1 MQISEKCSAVS
12 PSMTLSITSKAKA
25 MKKQGIDV
33 ISFSAGEPDFN
44 TPAHIIEAAKC
55 AMDSGYT
62 KYTAASGM
70 PELKEAVCNEL
81 SKKGLNYE
89 PSEIVISNGAKHS
102 LFNSMQATLNEGDEV
117 LIPMP
122 YWVSYPELVK
132 LAGAVP
138 VFVEAQENFL
148 VSIDAL
154 KKATTPKTKALIL
167 NNPSN
172 PTGAIYDESAL
183 KEISDF
189 CIENDIIVISDEIY
203 DKLVYGEINP
213 PSIASFDGMRERT
226 IVVNGASKAYSMTGW
241 RIGWTASPTNVA
253 KAMGALQSHAT
264 SNPNTIAQFAA
275 LTALTDEK
283 TKEYIEGMRI
293 EFKSRRDYMTDYID
307 KMDTASYVQPGGAF
321 YLMVD
326 VLKAY
331 GKTYNGK
338 SINGSLDF
346 TSVFLDEKHVASV
359 PGIAFGA
366 DNYIRLS
373 YATSL
378 ENIKT
383 GLLRLN
389 EFLTEILGD

>member
-1 MQISEKCSAVS
+1 MQISKKCSAVS

-25 MKKQGIDV
+25 MKKTGIDV

-44 TPAHIIEAAKC
+44 TPSHIIEAAKV
-55 AMDSGYT
+55 AMDKGFT

-81 SKKGLNYE
+81 AKKGLSYE
-89 PSEIVISNGAKHS
+89 PSQIVISNGAKHS
-102 LFNSMQATLNEGDEV
+102 LFNAMQATLDEGDEV

-132 LAGAVP
+132 LAGAKP
-138 VFVEAQENFL
+138 VFVPAQENFL

-154 KKATTPKTKALIL
+154 KEATTEKTKALIL

-172 PTGAIYDESAL
+172 PTGAIYEESVL
-183 KEISDF
+183 KEIADF
-189 CIENDIIVISDEIY
+189 CLKNDIIVISDEIY
-203 DKLVYGEINP
+203 DKLVYGEVNP
-213 PSIASFDGMRERT
+213 PSIASFEGMKEKT

-241 RIGWTASPTNVA
+241 RIGWTASPKEVA
-253 KAMGALQSHAT
+253 SAMGALQSHAT

-275 LTALTDEK
+275 LSALTDEK
-283 TKEYIEGMRI
+283 TKEYIEGMRL
-293 EFKSRRDYMTDYID
+293 EFKSRRDYMTATID
-307 KMDTASYVQPGGAF
+307 KMVNASYVQPGGAF

-326 VLKAY
+326 VSKTY
-331 GKTYNGK
+331 GKHFNGK
-338 SINGSLDF
+338 KINGSLDF
-346 TSVFLDEKHVASV
+346 TSIFLDEKHVASV

-373 YATSL
+373 YANSL
-378 ENIKT
+378 ENIKV
-383 GLLRLN
+383 GLSRLE
-389 EFLTEILGD
+389 EFLTEIMGD

>member
-1 MQISEKCSAVS
+1 
-12 PSMTLSITSKAKA
+12 
-25 MKKQGIDV
+25 MKKKGIDV

-44 TPAHIIEAAKC
+44 TPAHIIEAAKH
-55 AMDSGYT
+55 AMDQGYT
-62 KYTAASGM
+62 KYTAAAGM

-81 SKKGLNYE
+81 SKIGLNYE

-102 LFNSMQATLNEGDEV
+102 LYNAMQATLNDGDEV

-138 VFVEAQENFL
+138 VYVEAQENFL

-154 KKATTPKTKALIL
+154 KKATTKNTKALIL

-172 PTGAIYDESAL
+172 PTGAIYEEAAL
-183 KEISDF
+183 KEIADF

-203 DKLVYGEINP
+203 DKLVYGETNP
-213 PSIASFDGMRERT
+213 PSIATFDGMKERT

-241 RIGWTASPTNVA
+241 RIGWTASPKDVA
-253 KAMGALQSHAT
+253 QAMGALQSHAT
-264 SNPNTIAQFAA
+264 SNPNTIAQFATLA
-275 LTALTDEK
+275 ALTDEK
-283 TKEYIEGMRI
+283 TKEYIESMRL
-293 EFKSRRDYMTDYID
+293 EFMSRRDYMTKAID
-307 KMDTASYVQPGGAF
+307 KMANASYVQPGGAF

-326 VLKAY
+326 VSKAY
-331 GKTYNGK
+331 GKTFEGK

-346 TSVFLDEKHVASV
+346 TSIFLEEKQVASV

-378 ENIKT
+378 DSIKA
-383 GLLRLN
+383 GLSRLD